1 MKQRSSKIY
10 KPRTYKR
17 KITALEKIIA
27 VQNDTIAIKDKTIKG
42 LKEQGMMK
50 DGKYHAELKHR
61 QEAEKAEVLAQEFG
75 DRIRRKFNRA
85 VLAINNIRDD
95 SKAAKEEAANS
106 EARCEEL
113 ADRNCELLDEIEAFK
128 QTIED
133 LKEEIEQKEKI
144 TEGNYDEDNPN

>member
-1 MKQRSSKIY
+1 M
-10 KPRTYKR
+10 
-17 KITALEKIIA
+17 
-27 VQNDTIAIKDKTIKG
+27 
-42 LKEQGMMK
+42 
-50 DGKYHAELKHR
+50 
-61 QEAEKAEVLAQEFG
+61 AQEFG

-95 SKAAKEEAANS
+95 RKAAKEEAANA

>member
-95 SKAAKEEAANS
+95 RKAAKEEAANA

>member
-1 MKQRSSKIY
+1 MAKSSKIY
-10 KPRTYKR
+10 KPRTYRR

-27 VQNDTIAIKDKTIKG
+27 VQNSTIAIKDKTIKG

-95 SKAAKEEAANS
+95 RKAAKEEAANA

-133 LKEEIEQKEKI
+133 LKEEIEQKEKL
-144 TEGNYDEDNPN
+144 TEGNYEEDKPN

>member
-1 MKQRSSKIY
+1 MAKSSKIY
-10 KPRTYKR
+10 KPRTYRR

-27 VQNDTIAIKDKTIKG
+27 VQNSTIAIKDKTIKG

-95 SKAAKEEAANS
+95 RKAAKEEAANA